1 MYKDPVAKRLSKIY
15 HNMKTRCYNKNN
27 VSYESYGGRGITV
40 CKEWLEGFQAFK
52 DWALENGYQDDLM
65 LERVDNNK
73 GYSPDN
79 CIFATRDRQNNNKRN
94 NRMIRAFG
102 ERKSMADWAID
113 PRCKVSYTTLRMRLN
128 LGWDAEEAILNNLDM
143 RHDFISAFGETKSVT
158 DWAIDPRCKV
168 NYNTLRSRIYQMH
181 WDAEAAIITPVK
193 RTCIKTSPPAG

>member
-1 MYKDPVAKRLSKIY
+1 
-15 HNMKTRCYNKNN
+15 
-27 VSYESYGGRGITV
+27 
-40 CKEWLEGFQAFK
+40 
-52 DWALENGYQDDLM
+52 
-65 LERVDNNK
+65 
-73 GYSPDN
+73 
-79 CIFATRDRQNNNKRN
+79 
-94 NRMIRAFG
+94 MIRAFG